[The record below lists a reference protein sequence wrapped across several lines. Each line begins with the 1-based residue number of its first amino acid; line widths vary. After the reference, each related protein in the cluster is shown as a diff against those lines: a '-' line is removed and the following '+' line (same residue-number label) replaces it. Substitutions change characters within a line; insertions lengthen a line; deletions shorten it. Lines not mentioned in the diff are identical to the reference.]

1 MKNKKLVAVLI
12 SMLVI
17 LGVLI
22 TGFLYKQLKGS
33 ESIEKI
39 VKDSLTSLKY
49 STDITYTYKNSRGDF
64 TEKGT
69 LEYSKENGAKIN
81 IGYVEQIF
89 MDDKIEIHYFE
100 DKEKGI
106 EDKKYT
112 VDKSYDEFYKYFM
125 LNEINNY
132 LSKDSTVYNRDE
144 SNADIILVEFF
155 TESKNI
161 NFNKALLKIDS
172 KNKIVKSLT
181 IYDNKNKE
189 RVEVTYSNFKKI
201 K

>member
-1 MKNKKLVAVLI
+1 MKNKKLIAVLI
-12 SMLVI
+12 SMVVI
-17 LGVLI
+17 LGILI

-39 VKDSLTSLKY
+39 VKDSLTSPKY

-64 TEKGT
+64 TENGN
-69 LEYSKENGAKIN
+69 LEYSKEKGAKIN
-81 IGYVEQIF
+81 LGYVEQIF

-125 LNEINNY
+125 INEINNY
-132 LSKDSTVYNRDE
+132 LGKDSTIYSRDE